1 VKPPRLVTVMVVV
14 AEVPWIMLREDVAEE
29 MVKSTILMFTVTEWD
44 RVPLSPL
51 TVTV

>member
-1 VKPPRLVTVMVVV
+1 MVVV
-14 AEVPWIMLREDVAEE
+14 PEVPWIMLREDVAEE
-29 MVKSTILMFTVTEWD
+29 MVKSTTLMFMVTKWD